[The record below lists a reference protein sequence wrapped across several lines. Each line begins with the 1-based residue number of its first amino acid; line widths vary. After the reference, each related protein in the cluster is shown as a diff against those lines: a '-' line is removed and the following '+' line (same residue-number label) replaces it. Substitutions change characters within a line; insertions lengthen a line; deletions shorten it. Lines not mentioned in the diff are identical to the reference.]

1 VPPGFEALA
10 GTDSFSAKTLL
21 GKLTVNIRKL
31 TKLLRPYLLTKNFKK
46 FSDILYSFSW

>member
-21 GKLTVNIRKL
+21 GKLTVNNRKL
-31 TKLLRPYLLTKNFKK
+31 TKIFKK
-46 FSDILYSFSW
+46 FSNILYSFSW